1 MTYYILSSYWSEE
14 QHACFYSS
22 VPKVPIDQKYT
33 FIYYRLYGSHA
44 TIHSHC
50 LYLGYAY
57 HMYFYGYYNKI
68 LDQAWDVPDFSFKAG
83 SLYSFVEGIEA
94 ETDPSSPLAGSCGPQ
109 MPDNDT
115 LFNRIKTT
123 TNSYLWNIS
132 FNCNMTTK
140 SKSQTN
146 LTVLNFTARVIFK
159 VAILYD
165 YDHLTIR
172 LDSFEKVD
180 LAFRTV
186 GNFKITD

>member
-1 MTYYILSSYWSEE
+1 
-14 QHACFYSS
+14 
-22 VPKVPIDQKYT
+22 
-33 FIYYRLYGSHA
+33 
-44 TIHSHC
+44 
-50 LYLGYAY
+50 
-57 HMYFYGYYNKI
+57 MYFYGYYNKI